1 MSTKAAFVAAAF
13 ALLGAVAC
21 LETTPKGPAYDD
33 GCTDGYGV
41 GYGNGL
47 GDGEACGGYN
57 DDPGFRDNDTGDDGY
72 NEGYVDCY
80 PDGYSDGYDEGSLS
94 AGCGGD
100 TGL

>member
-1 MSTKAAFVAAAF
+1 MRTFTAFVVAAL
-13 ALLGAVAC
+13 ALMGAVAC
-21 LETTPKGPAYDD
+21 LETAPKGPAYDD
-33 GCTDGYGV
+33 GCADGYGV

-94 AGCGGD
+94 AGCSGD
-100 TGL
+100 TGP